1 MFPKLYPKQKTTKS
15 WEAHLKKHGM
25 TTAEYDRAER
35 TGVLSPEQVKNG
47 WRFSTS
53 FDGLLVHKSD
63 QEARIDQKQSG
74 KAKGKSKQRVEELR
88 GLKFKPL
95 SQEPVPAKS
104 TFLDPQNLHAETP
117 INPLNPDI
125 TGSGSMTRI
134 KLPDGRMIPL
144 RRPPGKMS
152 MSYAAGQ
159 GPAFTAGLVGK
170 RFMQSKAGG
179 PLGMLGALLGG
190 AAAGVGLGAIKK
202 YRNDYAEEEAR
213 SRADL
218 EKQAH
223 RDALQ
228 MMQNRENKLHIQNSI
243 DQNLMRLQSE
253 APDLYMRIAAGR
265 TLPSGAVVIGG
276 SVRNDLLQE
285 LGAGMSNAQYN

>member
-1 MFPKLYPKQKTTKS
+1 VIGVNLEDQQTTNTPDDRNVQSAKRKLAARRKMFPKNPNPEIKKEKVKKKKGTKPS
-15 WEAHLKKHGM
+15 E
-25 TTAEYDRAER
+25 
-35 TGVLSPEQVKNG
+35 
-47 WRFSTS
+47 
-53 FDGLLVHKSD
+53 
-63 QEARIDQKQSG
+63 
-74 KAKGKSKQRVEELR
+74 RVEELR
-88 GLKFKPL
+88 GLNFKPL
-95 SQEPVPAKS
+95 PQEPQ
-104 TFLDPQNLHAETP
+104 PQSALENP
-117 INPLNPDI
+117 NPLNPDI
-125 TGSGSMTRI
+125 TGSGSSTWI

-170 RFMQSKAGG
+170 RAMQSKAGG
-179 PLGMLGALLGG
+179 PLGMLAALAGGAALGLGG
-190 AAAGVGLGAIKK
+190 AGVKMF
-202 YRNDYAEEEAR
+202 YSEDAEREAR
-213 SRADL
+213 SRANL
-218 EKQAH
+218 EQQAH

-253 APDLYMRIAAGR
+253 APDLYMRVAAGR

>member
-1 MFPKLYPKQKTTKS
+1 LEDQQTTNTPDDRNVQSAKRKLAARRKMFPKNPNPETKK
-15 WEAHLKKHGM
+15 EKVKK
-25 TTAEYDRAER
+25 
-35 TGVLSPEQVKNG
+35 K
-47 WRFSTS
+47 
-53 FDGLLVHKSD
+53 
-63 QEARIDQKQSG
+63 
-74 KAKGKSKQRVEELR
+74 KGTKPRERVEELR

-95 SQEPVPAKS
+95 PQESQ
-104 TFLDPQNLHAETP
+104 PQAAVK
-117 INPLNPDI
+117 NPNPMNPDI
-125 TGSGSMTRI
+125 TGSGSSTRI

-152 MSYAAGQ
+152 MSYATSQ
-159 GPAFTAGLVGK
+159 GPAFAAGLVGK
-170 RFMQSKAGG
+170 RVMQSKAGG

-218 EKQAH
+218 EQQAH

-228 MMQNRENKLHIQNSI
+228 MMQNRENKLHIQSSI

-285 LGAGMSNAQYN
+285 LGAGMSSAQYN

>member
-1 MFPKLYPKQKTTKS
+1 MFPKNPNPEIKKERVKKTKGTKS
-15 WEAHLKKHGM
+15 
-25 TTAEYDRAER
+25 
-35 TGVLSPEQVKNG
+35 KNG
-47 WRFSTS
+47 
-53 FDGLLVHKSD
+53 VP
-63 QEARIDQKQSG
+63 
-74 KAKGKSKQRVEELR
+74 ELQ

-95 SQEPVPAKS
+95 PQEPEPAPPVVK
-104 TFLDPQNLHAETP
+104 PPYPLH
-117 INPLNPDI
+117 PDI
-125 TGSGSMTRI
+125 TLSGSSPQI

-144 RRPPGKMS
+144 RRHPGKMS
-152 MSYAAGQ
+152 LSYAAGE
-159 GPAFTAGLVGK
+159 GPSYTAGLVGK
-170 RFMQSKAGG
+170 RVMQSKAGG

-190 AAAGVGLGAIKK
+190 AFAGVGLGAIKK

-218 EKQAH
+218 EQQAH

>member
-1 MFPKLYPKQKTTKS
+1 LEDQQTTNTPDDRNVQSAKRKLAARRKMFPKNPNPETKKERVKKKKGSKPK
-15 WEAHLKKHGM
+15 E
-25 TTAEYDRAER
+25 
-35 TGVLSPEQVKNG
+35 
-47 WRFSTS
+47 
-53 FDGLLVHKSD
+53 
-63 QEARIDQKQSG
+63 
-74 KAKGKSKQRVEELR
+74 RVEELR

-95 SQEPVPAKS
+95 PQEPVPAKS
-104 TFLDPQNLHAETP
+104 TSLDPQNLHAETP
-117 INPLNPDI
+117 VNPLNPDI

-152 MSYAAGQ
+152 MSYAAAE

-190 AAAGVGLGAIKK
+190 AAAGIGLGAIKK

-218 EKQAH
+218 EQQAH

-228 MMQNRENKLHIQNSI
+228 MMQNRENKLHIQKSI
-243 DQNLMRLQSE
+243 DDNLMRLQSE
-253 APDLYMRIAAGR
+253 APDLYMRVAAGR